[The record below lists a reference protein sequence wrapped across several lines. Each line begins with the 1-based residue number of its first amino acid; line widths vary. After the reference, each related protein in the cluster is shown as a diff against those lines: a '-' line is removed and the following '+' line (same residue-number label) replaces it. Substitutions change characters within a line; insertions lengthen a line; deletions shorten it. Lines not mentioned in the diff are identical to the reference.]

1 MLGFGLAA
9 LAWLV
14 APVQRQVIG
23 LPPAAELMAFASG
36 AGPSLP
42 APLLVTPQQ
51 GANGG
56 ITYRH
61 PKLTTVLA
69 AVASAVP
76 QDFGAGAAA
85 PMVWQSLPLPKP
97 VLDAAAA
104 RQLRVNANGEAQVYL
119 LVDQVNEANLGAVTL
134 AGASVELQDSNR
146 RVIQARVPVSRLV
159 AVADLPFVHFIR
171 LPNYAV
177 HFTGSVDTQGD
188 SILKADQVRSQLH
201 VDGTGVKVGVISDGL
216 KGVFATGCTTC
227 QGAAGGPIA
236 TGDLPTSTGTRNAS
250 GVLTASSGGITGQ
263 SFSANSDLEGLPS
276 GPCGF
281 AGAGAEG
288 TALLEI
294 VHDIAPGAQLYFA
307 NFDTDLAFNNAV
319 NSLAG
324 QTDVVMDDIGFFGFP
339 TDGASPVSSNT
350 AGALNSSTN
359 AIRAYLTAVGN
370 EAADH
375 YNGNYTHSG
384 VDGASIVGASGD
396 LHLFQAASGTTDVLN
411 LGPSYK
417 EKILLPSGGEVVV
430 VLTWNDPFGASSNN
444 YDLYLID
451 EATGG
456 VAASSTD
463 PQNGTQDPVEFIDY
477 TNSTGAQGFFDIVVQ
492 NVGNQA
498 AVRTLDLFAF
508 QPECGFGGPIPVTS
522 GTNLLMNYNTAAG
535 SLTAE
540 SDAGGTPVSVI
551 SVGAIGAQ
559 DAPNFQDIE
568 YYSSNGPTQD
578 GRTKPDVTGIDGVA
592 VTGAGSFEN
601 PFYGTSAATPHGAG
615 IAALLLQS
623 APCLLNGSTSPRT
636 NTDARTILRGLLLNN
651 ADLRGSTVPNNIFG
665 YGLLNALASAL
676 QTVPAAGT
684 APPITLGANTP
695 TGATATLPTSGFTD
709 PDQCPLNVTATG
721 GCTTSTGTNPTV
733 TCPFGTTA
741 VTLVASNNGVT
752 FTSAVPAQI
761 TVTRFVL
768 GATSTT
774 GAVAP
779 GQTATYPLTVTPQ
792 LGAYSNTVTLACSNL
807 PSEST
812 CAFSPSSVAPGSNPV
827 NVSMTVSTTAA
838 SLAAP
843 FRMGAPPWKYLRL
856 PGAPLS
862 WPARLLAALAL
873 LAGLASFAA
882 RRRSRRATLLLGTAL
897 ALAALQFAC
906 GGGSSSGG
914 TVGNPGTPAGTY
926 NVTVTGSSGTYTS
939 TQQVTLTV
947 Q

>member
-1 MLGFGLAA
+1 MASAGQSF
-9 LAWLV
+9 
-14 APVQRQVIG
+14 PV
-23 LPPAAELMAFASG
+23 
-36 AGPSLP
+36 
-42 APLLVTPQQ
+42 PLLVTPQQ
-51 GANGG
+51 AANGG

-76 QDFGAGAAA
+76 QDFGAGAAPVVGWGA
-85 PMVWQSLPLPKP
+85 LPLPKP

-104 RQLRVNANGEAQVYL
+104 RQLRVNSRSEVQVYL
-119 LVDQVNEANLGAVTL
+119 LVDQVNEANLNALSL
-134 AGASVELQDSNR
+134 AGASVELQDSDR
-146 RVIQARVPVSRLV
+146 KVIQARIPVSRLV
-159 AVADLPFVHFIR
+159 AVADLPFVHFVR

-188 SILKADQVRSQLH
+188 AILKANQVRSQLH

-216 KGVFATGCTTC
+216 KGVFAAGCTTC
-227 QGAAGGPIA
+227 QGVAGGPIS
-236 TGDLPTSTGTRNAS
+236 TGDLPNSTGTRNAS
-250 GVLTASSGGITGQ
+250 GVLISSSGGITGQ
-263 SFSANSDLEGLPS
+263 SFSANGDLEGLPS

-294 VHDIAPGAQLYFA
+294 VHDISPGAQLYFA

-324 QTDVVMDDIGFFGFP
+324 QADVVMDDIGFFGYP
-339 TDGASPVSSNT
+339 TDGTSPVSSNT

-359 AIRAYLTAVGN
+359 PIRAYLTAVGN
-370 EAADH
+370 DAANH
-375 YNGNYTHSG
+375 YDGNYTDSG
-384 VDGASIVGASGD
+384 VDGASIVGAAGD

-417 EKILLPSGGEVVV
+417 EKILLQSGGEVVT

-451 EATGG
+451 ETTGQ
-456 VAASSTD
+456 VVASSTD
-463 PQNGTQDPVEFIDY
+463 PQNGSQDPVEFIDY
-477 TNSTGAQGFFDIVVQ
+477 TNSTGAQGFFDIVIQ
-492 NVGNQA
+492 NLGNKA
-498 AVRTLDLFAF
+498 AARNLDLFAF
-508 QPECGFGGPIPVTS
+508 EPECAFGGPIPVTS

-559 DAPNFQDIE
+559 DGPAYQNIE
-568 YYSSNGPTQD
+568 FYSSNGPTQD

-592 VTGAGSFEN
+592 ITGAGSFEN

-615 IAALLLQS
+615 IAALLLQT
-623 APCLLNGSTSPRT
+623 APCLRNGSTGART

-651 ADLRGSTVPNNIFG
+651 ADPRGASVPNNIFG

-676 QTVPAAGT
+676 QTVPTAGT
-684 APPITLGANTP
+684 IPPITLGANTP
-695 TGATATLPTSGFTD
+695 TGATVALPTSGFGD

-721 GCTTSTGTNPTV
+721 GCTTSTGTNPSV
-733 TCPFGTTA
+733 TCPFGATA

-752 FTSAVPAQI
+752 FTAAVPAQI
-761 TVTRFVL
+761 TVTKFVL
-768 GATSTT
+768 GATSTAGT
-774 GAVAP
+774 VQP
-779 GQTATYPLTVTPQ
+779 GQTATYPLSVTPQ
-792 LGAYSNTVTLACSNL
+792 LGAYNNNVTFACSNL
-807 PSEST
+807 PSESN
-812 CAFSPSSVAPGSNPV
+812 CSFSPASVAPGANPV
-827 NVSMTVSTTAA
+827 NVSMTVTTTAP
-838 SLAAP
+838 SLAVP
-843 FRMGAPPWKYLRL
+843 FGVDAIPWGHFGL
-856 PGAPLS
+856 PGEQMR
-862 WPARLLAALAL
+862 WPALLLAALAL
-873 LAGLASFAA
+873 LGLLASLAA
-882 RRRSRRATLLLGTAL
+882 RRRARAAGLILSSAL
-897 ALAALQFAC
+897 ALAALQVAC

-926 NVTVTGSSGTYTS
+926 NVTVTASSGAYTS
-939 TQQVTLTV
+939 AQQVTLTV